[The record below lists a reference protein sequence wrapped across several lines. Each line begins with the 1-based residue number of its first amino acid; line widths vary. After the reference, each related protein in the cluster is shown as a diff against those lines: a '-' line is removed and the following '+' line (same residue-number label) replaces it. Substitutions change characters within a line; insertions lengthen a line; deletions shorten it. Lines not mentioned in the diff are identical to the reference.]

1 MPWHAGAMKRIG
13 IWAFYAVGTLAN
25 IVQSVKLPDGNIKV
39 LVEGV
44 ERARALSIN
53 TEEGFFRANLRLIR
67 RAIRAG
73 WPIPEDKRRAL
84 VEHLEAV
91 ATAGNARNAIAAAW
105 CLLAADRVNR
115 QLESERERT
124 Q

>member
-1 MPWHAGAMKRIG
+1 MEQESSHPPELETVAR
-13 IWAFYAVGTLAN
+13 
-25 IVQSVKLPDGNIKV
+25 PDGTPLFLGV
-39 LVEGV
+39 LGGGC
-44 ERARALSIN
+44 ARP
-53 TEEGFFRANLRLIR
+53 GRANLRLIR